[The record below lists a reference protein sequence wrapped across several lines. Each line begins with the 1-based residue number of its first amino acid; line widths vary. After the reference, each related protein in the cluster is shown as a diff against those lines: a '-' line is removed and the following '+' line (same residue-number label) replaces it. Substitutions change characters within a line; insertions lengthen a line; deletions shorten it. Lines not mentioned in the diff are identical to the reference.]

1 MRCPSCEFDN
11 PPGMKFCGQCA
22 TPLTGPCPT
31 CGFANPPG
39 FAYCGQCAT
48 PLTEQLTTH
57 RPQAPLSYTPS
68 HRAGKI
74 LTSKKLLEGEC
85 TQVTVL
91 FVDVSAFTTRSKHLG
106 TLGKPD
112 TVGQSWA
119 MLADRERRWTE
130 HDR

>member
-1 MRCPSCEFDN
+1 M
-11 PPGMKFCGQCA
+11 
-22 TPLTGPCPT
+22 
-31 CGFANPPG
+31 
-39 FAYCGQCAT
+39 

-68 HRAGKI
+68 HLAENI
-74 LTSKKLLEGEC
+74 LTSKKVLGGER

-91 FVDVSAFTTRSKHLG
+91 FVDVSAFTTRAKHLG
-106 TLGKPD
+106 TLGEPD